1 MVHICLQQ
9 QKAPINYTA
18 KLIIYFNYAIFIAYN
33 IICNILLHLQFIIVL
48 YLVIE
53 KEGIKY
59 ERPTSLEICGTACK

>member
-9 QKAPINYTA
+9 QNAPINYTA
-18 KLIIYFNYAIFIAYN
+18 KLIIYFNYAIFFAFYL
-33 IICNILLHLQFIIVL
+33 ICNILLHLRFIIIL

-59 ERPTSLEICGTACK
+59 ERSTN

>member
-33 IICNILLHLQFIIVL
+33 IICNILLHLQFIIVCS
-48 YLVIE
+48 IW
-53 KEGIKY
+53 
-59 ERPTSLEICGTACK
+59 

>member
-18 KLIIYFNYAIFIAYN
+18 KLIIYFNYAIFIAFYTL
-33 IICNILLHLQFIIVL
+33 CNFLLHLQFIRVL

-53 KEGIKY
+53 KEGVKY
-59 ERPTSLEICGTACK
+59 ERSTN

>member
-18 KLIIYFNYAIFIAYN
+18 KLIIYFNYAIFIAFYTL
-33 IICNILLHLQFIIVL
+33 CNILLHLQFIRVL

-53 KEGIKY
+53 KEGVKY
-59 ERPTSLEICGTACK
+59 ERSTN